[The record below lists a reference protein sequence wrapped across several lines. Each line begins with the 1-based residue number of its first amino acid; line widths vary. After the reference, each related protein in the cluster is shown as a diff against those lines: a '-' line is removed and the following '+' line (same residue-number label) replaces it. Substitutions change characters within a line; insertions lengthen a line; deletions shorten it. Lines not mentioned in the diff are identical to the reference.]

1 MGESHFCPGNSK
13 YFLTFHKMLGFAVTV
28 FDDQLQQELF
38 VLHCATSVLDKM
50 TSCTAHYLTAM
61 HNIRDITYKRCRTVC
76 CSRSCV
82 RFSTVR
88 VAEPVAPL
96 LFHARPRWPL
106 QSPGA
111 QSDRD
116 RLWWEIMNIINKR
129 RIDQHAMVGDKDSRP
144 VRVAIRKEAHNDDCL
159 VE

>member
-50 TSCTAHYLTAM
+50 ASWTTHYLTAM

-82 RFSTVR
+82 RFRTVC

-96 LFHARPRWPL
+96 LFHAHPRWPL

-111 QSDRD
+111 IAIDHDGKLWILSTKEESTNMQWLVTKIHGQWELQSGK
-116 RLWWEIMNIINKR
+116 KR
-129 RIDQHAMVGDKDSRP
+129 TMMIA
-144 VRVAIRKEAHNDDCL
+144 
-159 VE
+159 